1 MATKETYHKPVID
14 VRFQLISIKVYQKRK
29 QKKIQGHDHSPW
41 KKFVLPDPLAPTAED
56 I

>member
-29 QKKIQGHDHSPW
+29 QKK
-41 KKFVLPDPLAPTAED
+41 KFRDMITHHGKSLSCQ
-56 I
+56 IH